1 MFFNNICI
9 TDIRPGFLKSKR
21 CVTAVKWFAKQP
33 KYLHEVPVT
42 NTKADFSQK

>member
-1 MFFNNICI
+1 MYNRYKARLF
-9 TDIRPGFLKSKR
+9 KKQR

-42 NTKADFSQK
+42 NTKADFSRK